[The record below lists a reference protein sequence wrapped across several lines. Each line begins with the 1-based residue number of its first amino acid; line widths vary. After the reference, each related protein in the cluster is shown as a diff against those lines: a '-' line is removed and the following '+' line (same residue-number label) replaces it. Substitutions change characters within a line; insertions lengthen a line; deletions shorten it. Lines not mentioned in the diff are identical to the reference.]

1 MLKSDARHPAPIP
14 QQTESPLLRDLTID
28 YGPPSVLGPF
38 FLKADTA
45 ARNRGVSLSFGTFD
59 DLLAANEANRANWRG
74 LIGVFNP
81 RHHDIAPG
89 TAFCVLGRNGR
100 GDVVAAHAARLLEW
114 PETTYYREAT
124 SLRLFYKDPDTMKNP
139 GESCEITAQS
149 THAISG
155 RVVFSGAA
163 WYHPDYR
170 GRKLSAILPR
180 IGKAY
185 ALAKWN
191 PDHIVSMMV
200 EDVHSRGFA
209 PRFGYT
215 NIDWEI
221 RMTNSS
227 LGSVKL
233 AFLSMT
239 PADVISY
246 TRDFLE
252 KFPEQLD
259 RGVLDG
265 GGEQPAVAVAGR
277 KG

>member
-1 MLKSDARHPAPIP
+1 MLKSDTRNAAPIP
-14 QQTESPLLRDLTID
+14 LPQESPLLRGLKID
-28 YGPPSVLGPF
+28 HGPAGLLGRF

-100 GDVVAAHAARLLEW
+100 GDVVAAHAARLLDW
-114 PETTYYREAT
+114 PATTYYEEAT
-124 SLRLFYKDPDTMKNP
+124 SLRLFYKDPQRMKNP
-139 GESCEITAQS
+139 GETCEVTATS
-149 THAISG
+149 THGISG

-185 ALAKWN
+185 ALTAWN

-227 LGSVKL
+227 LGSVRL

-246 TRDFLE
+246 ARQFLE
-252 KFPEQLD
+252 HFPQQLD
-259 RGVLDG
+259 GGVLDG
-265 GGEQPAVAVAGR
+265 GGEQPAVAVAGA

>member
-1 MLKSDARHPAPIP
+1 MLNRDGINAAPIL
-14 QQTESPLLRDLTID
+14 QQAESPLLRHLTID
-28 YGPPSVLGPF
+28 YGPAGLLGRF

-89 TAFCVLGRNGR
+89 TAFCVLGRNAR
-100 GDVVAAHAARLLEW
+100 GDVVAAHAARLLDW
-114 PETTYYREAT
+114 PDTTYHREAT
-124 SLRLFYKDPDTMKNP
+124 SLRLFYKDPDSMKNP
-139 GESCEITAQS
+139 GETCEVTAQS
-149 THAISG
+149 THAITG

-185 ALAKWN
+185 ALATWN

-227 LGSVKL
+227 LGSVRL

-239 PADVISY
+239 PDDVIAY
-246 TRDFLE
+246 ARQFLDD
-252 KFPEQLD
+252 FPEQLD

-265 GGEQPAVAVAGR
+265 GGEQPAVAVAGG